1 MNWAVPVLIGAGA
14 FALWVVYFLLAGAA
28 RRRAAK
34 RAIKITTPN
43 GVQETLFVPLGGV
56 EQCISIRGEDCTNP
70 VLLILHGGMAMSY
83 MPLSPLLR
91 AWEKDFTLVQ
101 WDRRGVAATFQ
112 RSGRK
117 GMGEMSL
124 QRIIADG
131 IELAEYLHAR
141 LPGRRLVLLGHSM
154 GSMIGASMAA
164 ARPDLFAAYVGSEQI
179 VSMVRN
185 EAVSYEMVR
194 ARLAA
199 DGKTRALAKLDRLG
213 PPPYR
218 ALRKW
223 GVKQGLVETADE
235 VYGAVFTEKLRP
247 ALGAYF
253 DLRGLTSFI
262 GGNIFCGG
270 KLYDQWMA
278 FDAAAL
284 GPRFGLPMIVIQGE
298 DDVMTPTRL
307 AEEWLASLVAP
318 RKELATIAGVGHLA
332 MFVRPAVF
340 LQVLLEKTQSAISP
354 APTRAA

>member
-213 PPPYR
+213 PPP
-218 ALRKW
+218 
-223 GVKQGLVETADE
+223 
-235 VYGAVFTEKLRP
+235 
-247 ALGAYF
+247 
-253 DLRGLTSFI
+253 S
-262 GGNIFCGG
+262 C
-270 KLYDQWMA
+270 
-278 FDAAAL
+278 
-284 GPRFGLPMIVIQGE
+284 
-298 DDVMTPTRL
+298 
-307 AEEWLASLVAP
+307 
-318 RKELATIAGVGHLA
+318 
-332 MFVRPAVF
+332 
-340 LQVLLEKTQSAISP
+340 SP
-354 APTRAA
+354 ARPQR